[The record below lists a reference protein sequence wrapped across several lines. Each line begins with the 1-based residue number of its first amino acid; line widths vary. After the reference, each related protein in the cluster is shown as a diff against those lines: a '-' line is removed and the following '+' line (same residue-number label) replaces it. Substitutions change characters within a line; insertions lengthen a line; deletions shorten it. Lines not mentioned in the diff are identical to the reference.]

1 MIRIQTLLPLAA
13 ALLATPAS
21 LSPALAADEFTP
33 ALQAYMASDIAPWAA
48 DPVLL
53 DAIRSQNAETAGYDQ
68 ARIDRLDQEWQA
80 AVGSTDNAMIA
91 AVLTGPAA
99 DFLRDRVAASGGRI
113 TEAFVTDN
121 RGLNV
126 AASDATSDY
135 WQGDEDKFTKVFP
148 VPDGVFISAVELDES
163 TQRYQG
169 QISMTLTDPQ
179 TGEALGTLTVG
190 IDAESLL

>member
-1 MIRIQTLLPLAA
+1 
-13 ALLATPAS
+13 
-21 LSPALAADEFTP
+21 
-33 ALQAYMASDIAPWAA
+33 
-48 DPVLL
+48 
-53 DAIRSQNAETAGYDQ
+53 
-68 ARIDRLDQEWQA
+68 
-80 AVGSTDNAMIA
+80 
-91 AVLTGPAA
+91 
-99 DFLRDRVAASGGRI
+99 
-113 TEAFVTDN
+113 VTDN